1 MRTVLVSAVVGMG
14 ILIILGMVAL
24 VYGLMQKAD
33 NPDFKF
39 FDLAAEAP
47 ELEKALKDI
56 EVPLV
61 GKKTETASATQTQA
75 VVTASAPAPVRSFG
89 DMRLEYPKG
98 YRVVE
103 TDMDGQRLVLRL
115 TNDAG
120 INRLMILDINTG
132 AKLGGVALHPA
143 E

>member
-14 ILIILGMVAL
+14 ILIVLGMIAL
-24 VYGLMQKAD
+24 VYGLIQKSD

-39 FDLAAEAP
+39 FDLATEAP
-47 ELEKALKDI
+47 ELEKALQDI

-61 GKKTETASATQTQA
+61 GKKKESPVPATTTPATAK
-75 VVTASAPAPVRSFG
+75 APTPARAFG
-89 DMRLEYPKG
+89 DLRLEIPKG

-103 TDMDGQRLVLRL
+103 TDMDSQRLVLRL

-120 INRLMILDINTG
+120 VNRLMILDINTG
-132 AKLGGVALHPA
+132 AKLGGLSLHPA

>member
-1 MRTVLVSAVVGMG
+1 MRTVLVSAVIGMG
-14 ILIILGMVAL
+14 ILIVLGMIAL
-24 VYGLMQKAD
+24 VYGLIQKSD

-39 FDLAAEAP
+39 FDLATEAP
-47 ELEKALKDI
+47 ELEKALQDI

-61 GKKTETASATQTQA
+61 GKKKES
-75 VVTASAPAPVRSFG
+75 PAPTTATAAATPARAFG
-89 DMRLEYPKG
+89 DLRLEIPKG

-103 TDMDGQRLVLRL
+103 TDMDSQRLVLRL

-132 AKLGGVALHPA
+132 AKLGGLSLHPA